1 MSNSTYQYIER
12 HGCNHSKCHERFD
25 VTKEI
30 NP

>member
-12 HGCNHSKCHERFD
+12 GCNHSKCHERFD
-25 VTKEI
+25 VTQEI